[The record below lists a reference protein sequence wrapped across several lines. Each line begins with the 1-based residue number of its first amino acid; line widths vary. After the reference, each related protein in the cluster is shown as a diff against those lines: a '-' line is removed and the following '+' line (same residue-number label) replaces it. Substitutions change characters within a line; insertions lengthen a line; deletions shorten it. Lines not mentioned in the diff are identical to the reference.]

1 MARNQPPDDASLE
14 ELRQAATEIGQAF
27 GRMWRLK
34 GRVDE
39 FLLSGL
45 VSGLDEA
52 TALRSNLTS
61 TSRCAALSL
70 RFAAIT
76 FVRSATSC
84 STPSL

>member
-14 ELRQAATEIGQAF
+14 ELRQAATEIGQAL

-61 TSRCAALSL
+61 RCAALSL